1 MPQFESVYDKLKR
14 ERANAEQRKN
24 ARSPKKHRYTSPYKK
39 IPPKKEPESVLF
51 DENFTREDFK
61 KLTEDWKKKNLE

>member
-1 MPQFESVYDKLKR
+1 MSKFESVYDKLKR
-14 ERANAEQRKN
+14 ERDNAEQQRKR
-24 ARSPKKHRYTSPYKK
+24 RSQKGHRYTYPYQK
-39 IPPKKEPESVLF
+39 PAPKKAKSVLF